1 MISEVL
7 TCLDLSD
14 DVMQHFDEGGNEEG
28 LNEEGWGGALVLVS
42 PVLASP
48 VTWVTCWTAPPK
60 QCIEEGGNEEGLNEE
75 GWEGGWKWGGVKWG
89 GGLRRKVEEEG
100 WGGGGVKCLETPNF
114 TLLVALHH
122 FIHKS
127 KIGHDTICR
136 VTILLSSAKR
146 DIFDNYSINS
156 CWINKMNVCIQ

>member
-1 MISEVL
+1 MEVERL
-7 TCLDLSD
+7 HETMTLKVHFITSLSPSLSFTSFGVTSFSVTCL
-14 DVMQHFDEGGNEEG
+14 Q
-28 LNEEGWGGALVLVS
+28 
-42 PVLASP
+42 
-48 VTWVTCWTAPPK
+48 VTCWTAPPK